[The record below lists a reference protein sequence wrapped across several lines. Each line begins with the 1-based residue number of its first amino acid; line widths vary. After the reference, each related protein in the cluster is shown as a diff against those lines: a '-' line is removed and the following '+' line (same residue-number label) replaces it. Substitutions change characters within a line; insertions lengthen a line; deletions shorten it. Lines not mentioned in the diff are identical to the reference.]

1 MDKAAFLVLLAV
13 FSALTTTGCGDKISP
28 QEVKV
33 LEVMGQVQRGVETN
47 NEYAQFEQS
56 LAAAKAEIERLKQD
70 GNPNPCFQGAV
81 EKSYASYEIVSKAWQ
96 KKMTEKEEGRK
107 ADLEA
112 TLSFSLSFS
121 AINLERA
128 KKCYE

>member
-1 MDKAAFLVLLAV
+1 MLVI

-28 QEVKV
+28 QEVRV
-33 LEVMGQVQRGVETN
+33 LEVLGQVQRGVETN
-47 NEYAQFEQS
+47 IEYARFEQS
-56 LAAAKAEIERLKQD
+56 LAAAKAEIEMLKQD

-81 EKSYASYEIVSKAWQ
+81 EKSYASYEIVRKAW
-96 KKMTEKEEGRK
+96 KKKLTEKEEERK
-107 ADLEA
+107 ADLDA

-121 AINLERA
+121 AINIERA